1 MSQTGTTETV
11 ATANEAVETFAKRW
25 DKRGK
30 LIVRAS
36 DDQAAFSTFVGETFD
51 DTNPYKDW
59 ASDAAT
65 IMGEGL
71 TLIMVR
77 SDDDAENR
85 LVAAPSKDVAFSDE
99 VIRDALYRM
108 LLNKWA
114 NIAAKADAAKD
125 MFMTVNGIFKP
136 RFDLE
141 AFKHSARDVV
151 KFLHSKGLHG
161 ITVPT
166 LRTALMNAANAQAN
180 FPQMKEEQWS
190 IIFAI
195 FFKNA
200 EEASLDTSVLKHW
213 QNTRNNMTDAGVEL
227 GFGEDEFAKF
237 MTEEEE
243 GDASD
248 AAA

>member
-1 MSQTGTTETV
+1 
-11 ATANEAVETFAKRW
+11 
-25 DKRGK
+25 
-30 LIVRAS
+30 
-36 DDQAAFSTFVGETFD
+36 
-51 DTNPYKDW
+51 
-59 ASDAAT
+59 
-65 IMGEGL
+65 
-71 TLIMVR
+71 MVH
-77 SDDDAENR
+77 SEDDDVNR
-85 LVAAPSKDVAFSDE
+85 LVAAPSKDTAFADE
-99 VIRDALYRM
+99 VIRDVLYRF

-166 LRTALMNAANAQAN
+166 LRNSLMNAAFAKAN
-180 FPQMKEEQWS
+180 FPQMKDEQWN

-200 EEASLDTSVLKHW
+200 EDASLDVSVLKHW
-213 QNTRNNMTDAGVEL
+213 QNTRNNMTDTGVEL
-227 GFGEDEFAKF
+227 DFGADDFSQF
-237 MTEEEE
+237 VSEEEE
-243 GDASD
+243 GDASVE
-248 AAA
+248 